1 MLEGSQLTLRQLEHS
16 ISQRIMSLYVTHLG
30 HQPQKVSCQL
40 VDKTVTI
47 MVEDSITLPE
57 QLLNNSG
64 QENLAKEV
72 RSNIQKAVAIHL
84 KSAIEEV
91 YATTVIDIF
100 STCTFDTGQTSIVAI
115 LATVPEIVT
124 NQQTELVGDNDG

>member
-16 ISQRIMSLYVTHLG
+16 MSQRIMSLYLTHLG
-30 HQPQKVSCQL
+30 HQPHKVSCKV

-47 MVEDSITLPE
+47 IVEDSITLPE
-57 QLLNNSG
+57 QLLHNTG

-72 RSNIQKAVAIHL
+72 RSNIQKAVEVHL

-91 YATTVIDIF
+91 YATTVIELF
-100 STCTFDTGQTSIVAI
+100 SNFTFDTGHTSIVAI
-115 LATVPEIVT
+115 LATVPESVT
-124 NQQTELVGDNDG
+124 KQQTALVADNDG

>member
-1 MLEGSQLTLRQLEHS
+1 MLEGSQLTLRQLEHR
-16 ISQRIMSLYVTHLG
+16 ISQRIMSLYLTHLG

-47 MVEDSITLPE
+47 IVEDSITLPE
-57 QLLNNSG
+57 QLLNNTG

-72 RSNIQKAVAIHL
+72 RSNIEKVIEVHL

-91 YATTVIDIF
+91 CATTVIELF
-100 STCTFDTGQTSIVAI
+100 SNFTFDTGHTSIVAI

-124 NQQTELVGDNDG
+124 KQQTELVGDNDG